1 MRAIITAIAVI
12 MVSLMTAGPSF
23 AQSRSQTSSYNR
35 CAGLASQQGLNP
47 KSASGRNFISRCMQQ
62 GGAYGSSQNCP
73 DDPRTRS
80 AYPAWMCR

>member
-1 MRAIITAIAVI
+1 MHAIITVIAVI
-12 MVSLMTAGPSF
+12 VLSLMTAEPSF

-35 CAGLASQQGLNP
+35 CAALASQQGLNA
-47 KSASGRNFISRCMQQ
+47 KSTRGRNFISRCMQQ
-62 GGAYGSSQNCP
+62 GGDYGSSRNCP

>member
-12 MVSLMTAGPSF
+12 MMSLMTVGLSF
-23 AQSRSQTSSYNR
+23 AQSRVQSSSYNR
-35 CAGLASQQGLNP
+35 CAALASQQGLNA

-62 GGAYGSSQNCP
+62 GEAYGSSRNCP